1 MTRFK
6 TCINKKMCSP
16 YIVVKSMQIVFLSNR
31 AIQRTAFSSK
41 YVNTRFLNKK
51 NLLGSLMLIHAVR
64 CSLNA
69 AQTLDDHEASHAISI
84 SSIKTI
90 I

>member
-1 MTRFK
+1 MTTFK

-51 NLLGSLMLIHAVR
+51 KLARKSDVNP
-64 CSLNA
+64 CSPMFSQCSSNA
-69 AQTLDDHEASHAISI
+69 GRS
-84 SSIKTI
+84 
-90 I
+90 